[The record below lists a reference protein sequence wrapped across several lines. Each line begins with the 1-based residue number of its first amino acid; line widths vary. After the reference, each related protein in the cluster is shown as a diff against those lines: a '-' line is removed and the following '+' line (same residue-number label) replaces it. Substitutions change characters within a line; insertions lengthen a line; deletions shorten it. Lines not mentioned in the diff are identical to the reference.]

1 VPTQPMK
8 IYNNLTRSKEEF
20 RPITA
25 GKVSFYSCGP
35 TTYDYLHV
43 GNGMALVVGDMIHR
57 VLNTL
62 GYDVTFVRNFTDVDD
77 KIIQRAKELKC
88 DALTHSRRFT
98 EECIKDMDSLGM
110 LPATHTPRVSETIA
124 EIIKMVERLLENEAA
139 YQAGGEVLFSVK
151 SFNDYGKLSKKV
163 LDELEHGARVAVE
176 DHKRDPADFVLWK
189 PSTDDQIGWES
200 PWGRGRPGWHIECS
214 AMAAKFLG
222 ESIDLHHGGIDL
234 MFPHHENEIAQS
246 EAAHGKSFANYW
258 CHNEFLSFGSDKM
271 SKSLGN
277 VITIREFCDKFGG
290 EILRQILL
298 STHYRSRIEW
308 SDQTTERA
316 LRDVERIH
324 RFVVMFDAAKERNLS
339 LEGGGQNL
347 QELVSVVPKIK
358 QELANDFNVV
368 AALSHF
374 FSMIRLLNREFL
386 DEQGDYSQKRPLCS
400 EMVLAV
406 EAVISLVTDA
416 TGLIHPNPQEVLARV
431 NLARKEL
438 SATDQ
443 NVEGALDAA
452 AIEQLLVDRKTARSE
467 KNWGQADQIRTQLDQ
482 AGVAIKDNPDGTTS
496 WSYK

>member
-1 VPTQPMK
+1 VTPTPMK

-20 RPITA
+20 SPIEP
-25 GKVSFYSCGP
+25 GKVRFYSCGP
-35 TTYDYLHV
+35 TTYDFLHV
-43 GNGMALVVGDMIHR
+43 GNGMAMVVGDMFHR
-57 VLNTL
+57 VFKVL

-77 KIIQRAKELKC
+77 KIINRAKEQGC
-88 DALTHSRRFT
+88 DALTHSRRYT
-98 EECIKDMDSLGM
+98 EECLTDMDSLGM
-110 LPATHTPRVSETIA
+110 LPATHTPRVSETIP
-124 EIIKMVERLLENEAA
+124 EIIVMVAKLIESGSAYEAA
-139 YQAGGEVLFSVK
+139 GEVLFAVK
-151 SFNDYGKLSKKV
+151 SFDDYGKLSKKV
-163 LDELEHGARVAVE
+163 LEDLEHGARVAVE
-176 DHKRDPADFVLWK
+176 DHKRDPCDFVLWK
-189 PSTDDQIGWES
+189 PSSEDQIGWDS

-246 EAAHGKSFANYW
+246 EAAHGKPFANFW

-316 LRDVERIH
+316 LRDVERLH
-324 RFVVMFDAAKERNLS
+324 RFVLMFEDVKRRGQKPDISS
-339 LEGGGQNL
+339 LYLE
-347 QELVSVVPKIK
+347 ELTGVVTKIK
-358 QELANDFNVV
+358 QELAQDFNVV

-374 FSMIRLLNREFL
+374 FGMIRLLNREFL
-386 DEQGDYSQKRPLCS
+386 DERSDYSQKKPLSS
-400 EMVLAV
+400 EMVAAV
-406 EAVISLVTDA
+406 DAAISLVTEA
-416 TGLIHPNPQEVLARV
+416 TGLIHPDPEKVLAKI
-431 NLARKEL
+431 NSARKEL
-438 SATDQ
+438 SDQ
-443 NVEGALDAA
+443 QGGDDGLDDS
-452 AIEQLLVDRKTARSE
+452 AIEQLLVDRKTARTE
-467 KNWGQADQIRTQLDQ
+467 KNWGRADEIRNQLDQ